1 MPIWVSA
8 HPIDQQVDPGIDPP
22 SDYSNRTERQN
33 TSQQSQNIT
42 EIVNQIE
49 VPKPPHS
56 KKQSTSKELN
66 KPQSEEK
73 EKKTTQEGNQ
83 NHVTGT
89 NDAKN
94 KTISTNNE

>member
-1 MPIWVSA
+1 MPIWVLA
-8 HPIDQQVDPGIDPP
+8 HPIAQQEDPGIDPP
-22 SDYSNRTERQN
+22 NDHSTRRERHN

-42 EIVNQIE
+42 ETVDQTE
-49 VPKPPHS
+49 VPKPPHL
-56 KKQSTSKELN
+56 KKQSTSKELI
-66 KPQSEEK
+66 KPQSDEK

-94 KTISTNNE
+94 KTKPTKK